1 MPGRRAGGGVKNTAR
16 GAATAPGP
24 AQAAQGALRAT
35 PALNAAQ
42 AAQAAQGTLSAAPAL
57 NAAQA
62 AQGTLS
68 ATPAPNAAQ
77 AAQGTLRAT
86 PALNAAQAAQGA
98 LNATQAAQGTLS
110 ALNATQAAQGTLS
123 ATPAPNAA
131 QAAQGT
137 LSAAPALDTLN
148 AAQAAQGTLSATP
161 ALNAAHAA
169 QGTLSAAPALDTLSA
184 APALDTLN
192 AAQAAQGTLSAA
204 PAPNAAQA
212 AQAAQ
217 GTLSAAPGAAS
228 DAPDAWFLSFDCATK
243 SFAFALLRVRPPG
256 SRVLAA
262 AERLAAASDAQAA
275 AAALSDL
282 DAETRACLH
291 LAGCGAADL
300 VPGVKDEDI
309 PAVARVRAVLAYL
322 RGPVAKAL
330 AAAAADGCPPG
341 DSPQLHVAVEYQM
354 GANSPARMVATVL
367 VAHYAAANVFMVGPA
382 FKNKLWFPS
391 RPDLRVC
398 HFIEKRKTLYAA
410 NKGHSRALYFEH
422 LGPLFGHTAAAG
434 IPVRLRK
441 DFADSVAQV
450 LGLLAFGD
458 LAGAPDKF

>member
-57 NAAQA
+57 DTLNATQA

-86 PALNAAQAAQGA
+86 PA
-98 LNATQAAQGTLS
+98 
-110 ALNATQAAQGTLS
+110 
-123 ATPAPNAA
+123 
-131 QAAQGT
+131 
-137 LSAAPALDTLN
+137 
-148 AAQAAQGTLSATP
+148 
-161 ALNAAHAA
+161 
-169 QGTLSAAPALDTLSA
+169 
-184 APALDTLN
+184 LN

>member
-57 NAAQA
+57 DTLNATQA

-137 LSAAPALDTLN
+137 LRATPALN

-161 ALNAAHAA
+161 ALNAAH
-169 QGTLSAAPALDTLSA
+169 
-184 APALDTLN
+184 
-192 AAQAAQGTLSAA
+192 
-204 PAPNAAQA
+204 A